1 MAHTGSGV
9 PSVAGGSPAPET
21 RRSRAEWFAPV
32 IAATIS
38 GVLGLFAGAFGG
50 RAVGV
55 PGPAATVTT
64 TVTTTVMATATV
76 TSSPNA
82 AGGGSSSP
90 AKSTVYWSGPVAFS
104 LTNNGLD
111 FDTKPPST
119 DQTTILYN
127 GNLVAAATNEQL
139 AVWNQSGVP
148 NASQCQVWVTTHPS
162 SSVDAPPAGTQ
173 ICIKTNQGR
182 YGLLLVDS
190 SNNEQLSATA
200 TIWNF

>member
-1 MAHTGSGV
+1 MAHKGSGV
-9 PSVAGGSPAPET
+9 PSVTGGSPAPEK
-21 RRSRAEWFAPV
+21 RRSRAEWFAPA

-64 TVTTTVMATATV
+64 TVTATV
-76 TSSPNA
+76 TSSSNA
-82 AGGGSSSP
+82 AGGGGSSSP

-104 LTNNGLD
+104 LSNNGLD

-127 GNLVAAATNEQL
+127 GNLVATATNELL

-162 SSVDAPPAGTQ
+162 SNVDAPSAGTQ